1 MTEAQMNRE
10 IYGQI
15 QMAKYD
21 RGLTVPELADKIGI
35 KASTLSN
42 LSCQRKLTELDIWT
56 VAKILKL
63 NGKKLEFTDA

>member
-1 MTEAQMNRE
+1 MTEAQLGRE

-21 RGLTVPELADKIGI
+21 RGMTSEELASLIGMSP
-35 KASTLSN
+35 ATLANMSSKRE
-42 LSCQRKLTELDIWT
+42 LARLDIGT

-63 NGKKLEFTDA
+63 NHKRLEFVDK